1 MGTPNQHV
9 LSDQPFG
16 ELELKSARTTDDI
29 IRRKFV
35 PMLKQLIYGYG
46 FCPFNAIS
54 SMLTWPRAS
63 PLG

>member
-46 FCPFNAIS
+46 FYPVRFYVKYAH
-54 SMLTWPRAS
+54 MAAP
-63 PLG
+63 